1 MAQVR
6 GFRFD
11 PGDMLDK
18 ISQAATKSEAAIA
31 MYANN
36 AALTLQ
42 NYAREHRP
50 WTDRTGHARQRLTG
64 SVARVAQGYQI
75 ILAHGVDYG
84 KWLELAHEKKYAIIQ
99 PTIQAKSPEVLSGFN
114 KLLERLS

>member
-1 MAQVR
+1 MAR
-6 GFRFD
+6 AKGFEFD
-11 PGDMLDK
+11 PKDMIQK
-18 ISQAATKSEAAIA
+18 INEAASKSETAIA

-42 NYAREHRP
+42 NYAKEHRP

-64 SVARVAQGYQI
+64 SVARVSQGYQI

-84 KWLELAHEKKYAIIQ
+84 VWLELAHEKKYAIIQ

-114 KLLERLS
+114 KLLERL

>member
-1 MAQVR
+1 MSRVR
-6 GFRFD
+6 GFEFD
-11 PGDMLDK
+11 PGDMIRKLNE
-18 ISQAATKSEAAIA
+18 AATKSEAAIA

-64 SVARVAQGYQI
+64 SVARVTEGYQI
-75 ILAHGVDYG
+75 VLAHGVDYG

-99 PTIQAKSPEVLSGFN
+99 PTIKAKSPEIMRGFD